1 MNRTDKQK
9 LTLAQGKWN
18 RIRETLPII
27 LLTGFFGHPISLIP
41 NFYLSILFFQS
52 LVPSS
57 LVNALERNLWFC
69 LINRTLKFNFG
80 PFIGAAISFPLL
92 FLFFSFLSFFF
103 RATPTA
109 YGKSQAGVKLELQL
123 LAYVTA
129 TATPD
134 PSHIYYLH
142 HSSQQCWILNPLKEA
157 RDWTCLLMNAGQIRF
172 RWAMMGTPI
181 YCS

>member
-134 PSHIYYLH
+134 QRCICDLH
-142 HSSQQCWILNPLKEA
+142 HSSQQCQIFNPLSGTREK
-157 RDWTCLLMNAGQIRF
+157 THILMDTSQVC
-172 RWAMMGTPI
+172 
-181 YCS
+181 YC